1 MTCSEYL
8 CAPNYS
14 HTQIITHIYIN
25 VYLYNQMH
33 MLIILYTYISV
44 YIIIY
49 TSHVYR
55 YGVSMGMDQTSA
67 APHGKLMSGSP
78 HST

>member
-1 MTCSEYL
+1 
-8 CAPNYS
+8 
-14 HTQIITHIYIN
+14 
-25 VYLYNQMH
+25 

>member
-8 CAPNYS
+8 CAPI
-14 HTQIITHIYIN
+14 HTHRYIYIY
-25 VYLYNQMH
+25 V
-33 MLIILYTYISV
+33 ICI

-55 YGVSMGMDQTSA
+55 YGVSMGMDQMSA

-78 HST
+78 HIT